1 MRLVELAIPR
11 QAEFVSLARL
21 VISSIADE
29 RYRLSDDQL
38 DSLKL
43 AVSEACVLAIDDH
56 SHDSKNVVIGCDGTN
71 DRIEITIEGV
81 AAEGDASDN
90 VAPTLPFIGSLVDEA
105 VIEATDHGRSHV
117 RMTLHCER
125 AQQL

>member
-11 QAEFVSLARL
+11 HAEFVSLARL
-21 VISSIADE
+21 VVSSIADE
-29 RYRLSDDQL
+29 RYQLSDDQL

-56 SHDSKNVVIGCDGTN
+56 TAVTKSLVIGCDGVN
-71 DRIEITIEGV
+71 DRIEIVVEGV

-90 VAPTLPFIGSLVDEA
+90 VAPTLPFIASLVDDA
-105 VIEATDHGRSHV
+105 VIELTDHGRSQV
-117 RMTLHCER
+117 RMTLMCER